1 MTAFAN
7 TDKGAPVSDE
17 DRAGELVP
25 MDPAAGRSPKR
36 KRPMG
41 LTEHERRILLAE
53 LAEVAAE
60 LDVLNE
66 RAVGLAAR
74 LASRPRLIRPA

>member
-1 MTAFAN
+1 
-7 TDKGAPVSDE
+7 
-17 DRAGELVP
+17 
-25 MDPAAGRSPKR
+25 
-36 KRPMG
+36 MG

-60 LDVLNE
+60 LDALNE

-74 LASRPRLIRPA
+74 LSSRPRLVRPA